1 MKKVDINSLE
11 EEDLLMQEVAMLS
24 QYFISFSF
32 FEEFS
37 FFYLF
42 HSSFSGRDEIPDIAV
57 ASELERLEKELQRT
71 EIELMLSP

>member
-24 QYFISFSF
+24 QYYFILFFWRFSF
-32 FEEFS
+32 FFI
-37 FFYLF
+37 FYL
-42 HSSFSGRDEIPDIAV
+42 SFSGRDEIPDIAV
-57 ASELERLEKELQRT
+57 ASELEQLEKELQRT